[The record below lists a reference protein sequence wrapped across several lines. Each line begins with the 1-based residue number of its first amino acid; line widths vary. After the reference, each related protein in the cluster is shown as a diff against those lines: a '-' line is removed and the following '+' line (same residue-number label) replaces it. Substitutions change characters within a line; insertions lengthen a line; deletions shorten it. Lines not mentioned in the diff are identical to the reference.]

1 MSEVSRDTV
10 IRAAKRA
17 AQEAGSGLSR
27 PKFEQQTGISQY
39 HIYKLFPGG
48 WSEVKQLA
56 GLNPHPMDQQALPD
70 EELLAEFH
78 RVTTA
83 LGDIPTWA
91 RFSEHARMSAD
102 VIRRRFGGTQG
113 TLNRYHRRSPKFLAK
128 PAVRIEAMCL
138 PSQLD
143 LRATRCGGL
152 WHRRCRRAGPGP
164 GGTQDEG
171 QEQQLESD
179 GEAIEVGPG
188 LPDRVVHRD
197 GDVQRCHDEVRG
209 AVDTGGQR
217 RGEQDHEDRDRYE
230 REPDDDK
237 GLADVELEDDAGQ
250 DVVDDAGLVQEEVVD
265 VDVEEH
271 EARPGGRELRSDRY
285 RRIVQCCRGLGVCA
299 QGSL

>member
-56 GLNPHPMDQQALPD
+56 GLNPHPMDQQALTD

-143 LRATRCGGL
+143 LRATSAL
-152 WHRRCRRAGPGP
+152 S
-164 GGTQDEG
+164 TDDE
-171 QEQQLESD
+171 
-179 GEAIEVGPG
+179 P
-188 LPDRVVHRD
+188 
-197 GDVQRCHDEVRG
+197 
-209 AVDTGGQR
+209 
-217 RGEQDHEDRDRYE
+217 
-230 REPDDDK
+230 
-237 GLADVELEDDAGQ
+237 
-250 DVVDDAGLVQEEVVD
+250 
-265 VDVEEH
+265 
-271 EARPGGRELRSDRY
+271 
-285 RRIVQCCRGLGVCA
+285 
-299 QGSL
+299 

>member
-1 MSEVSRDTV
+1 MSVNTPATPPSGRSR
-10 IRAAKRA
+10 
-17 AQEAGSGLSR
+17 S
-27 PKFEQQTGISQY
+27 IS
-39 HIYKLFPGG
+39 L
-48 WSEVKQLA
+48 
-56 GLNPHPMDQQALPD
+56 
-70 EELLAEFH
+70 
-78 RVTTA
+78 TA
-83 LGDIPTWA
+83 
-91 RFSEHARMSAD
+91 
-102 VIRRRFGGTQG
+102 
-113 TLNRYHRRSPKFLAK
+113 RRSPKFLAK

-217 RGEQDHEDRDRYE
+217 RGEQDHEGRDRDE
-230 REPDDDK
+230 REPDDGK
-237 GLADVELEDDAGQ
+237 GLSDVELEDDAGQ

-271 EARPGGRELRSDRY
+271 ETRPGGRELRSDRY
-285 RRIVQCCRGLGVCA
+285 RRIVQGCRGLGVCA
-299 QGSL
+299 QGALHRVEGGCAWIGPHRPSFIIYLLYSNGIEYSMLPESVKMVKVW

>member
-56 GLNPHPMDQQALPD
+56 GLNPHPMDQQALTD

-91 RFSEHARMSAD
+91 RFSRHARMSAD

-113 TLNRYHRRSPKFLAK
+113 TLNRYHRRSPKFLAE

-179 GEAIEVGPG
+179 GEAVEVEVGPG
-188 LPDRVVHRD
+188 LADRVVHRD

-209 AVDTGGQR
+209 AVDSGGQR
-217 RGEQDHEDRDRYE
+217 RREQDHEDRDGHE
-230 REPDDDK
+230 RERK
-237 GLADVELEDDAGQ
+237 GHKGRADGELMNAAGQ
-250 DVVDDAGLVQEEVVD
+250 DVVDEARLVQREVVD
-265 VDVEEH
+265 VDVQEH
-271 EARPGGRELRSDRY
+271 EAGPGGGEFRS
-285 RRIVQCCRGLGVCA
+285 
-299 QGSL
+299 